1 VTAAACHVVL
11 VGLMGTGKTTVGR
24 LLARRLNRPLF
35 DSDAMVEA
43 RTGRTVRE
51 IWQAEGEDAYRELET
66 GALRDALAATEP
78 SVIAA
83 AGGVVLR
90 PENRAALNDADALVV
105 WLHAAPDVLVHR
117 ADTGDHRP
125 LLDADPIGR
134 LRQMAVER
142 EQLYRDVADLAIDVT
157 DRDPVVVAD
166 AVLDELEAAR

>member
-1 VTAAACHVVL
+1 VL
-11 VGLMGTGKTTVGR
+11 VGLMGSGKTTVGE

-66 GALRDALAATEP
+66 GALRDALTAPEP

-90 PENRAALNDADALVV
+90 PENRAALIDADALVV
-105 WLHAAPDVLVHR
+105 WLRAAPEVLVHR
-117 ADTGDHRP
+117 VETGDHRP
-125 LLDADPIGR
+125 LLDADPLGR
-134 LRQMAVER
+134 LHQMAVER
-142 EQLYRDVADLAIDVT
+142 EPLYRDVADLAIDVS
-157 DRDPVVVAD
+157 DRDPAVVAET
-166 AVLDELEAAR
+166 VLDEMEATR

>member
-1 VTAAACHVVL
+1 LTTAASHVVL
-11 VGLMGTGKTTVGR
+11 VGLMGTGKTTVGK
-24 LLARRLNRPLF
+24 LLARRLDRPLF

-51 IWQAEGEDAYRELET
+51 IWHAEGEDAYRALET
-66 GALRDALAATEP
+66 GALRDALAATAP

-105 WLHAAPDVLVHR
+105 WLHAAPEVLVHR

-125 LLDADPIGR
+125 LLDADPLGR
-134 LRQMAVER
+134 LRQMALER
-142 EQLYRDVADLAIDVT
+142 ESLYRAVADLCIDVSQ
-157 DRDPVVVAD
+157 REPAVVAD
-166 AVLDELEAAR
+166 TVLDALEAAP